1 MDDYGLHAPEQEDF
15 DVAYDIGELLKKG
28 GRIHF
33 VGIGGSGMFP
43 IVQILH
49 SLGHEISGSDV
60 SEGSIVGY
68 ERAMGIDVCI
78 GHKAENVDGAS
89 MLVVT
94 AALFADNPEVARAN
108 ELGIPVI
115 PRADMFG
122 YITTLYDNAMCVS
135 GTHGKTTTTCM
146 LTSILLKAG
155 EDPSALIGGKL
166 PLIDGYGRV
175 GKSSNFVCEACEFK
189 DTFLQLSPSYS
200 IILNIDDDH
209 LDYFGTIENSMKS
222 FRRFADNASRAVVA
236 NCDDENTVKAL
247 SGFTGNIVWFG
258 EGEDADYRI
267 TDAEA
272 YDRAFFRFR
281 ISHHG
286 EDLGEFRLKVPGRQN
301 VFNAAAAIAASCE
314 IGISADSCREGL
326 ESFRG
331 AGRRFEILGE
341 FKGAT
346 VADDYGHHPTE
357 LSVTLDA
364 ALAMGYDRV
373 IAVFQPFTFSRT
385 KLLLDDFAK
394 ALSKADV
401 VVMTAI
407 MGSRE
412 INTYGISTQDLADL
426 IPGSVWFE
434 TFEEVRDHILSIARP
449 GDLVLTMGCGDVYK
463 CAHMILDKGNE

>member
-1 MDDYGLHAPEQEDF
+1 M
-15 DVAYDIGELLKKG
+15 AYDIAELLKKG

-49 SLGHEISGSDV
+49 SMGHEISGSDV
-60 SEGSIVGY
+60 SEGSIVEY

-78 GHKAENVDGAS
+78 GHKAENVDGAA

-94 AALFADNPEVARAN
+94 AALFSDNPEVARAN

-122 YITTLYDNAMCVS
+122 YITTLYSNSMCVS

-146 LTSILLKAG
+146 LTSILIKAG
-155 EDPSALIGGKL
+155 LDPSALIGGKL
-166 PLIDGYGRV
+166 PLINGYGRV
-175 GKSSNFVCEACEFK
+175 GESSNFVCEACEFK
-189 DTFLQLSPSYS
+189 DTFLHLSPSYS
-200 IILNIDDDH
+200 IILNIDNDH

-222 FRRFADNASRAVVA
+222 FRRFAENASQAVVA
-236 NCDDENTVKAL
+236 NLDDANTVRAL
-247 SGFTGNIVWFG
+247 EGFSGNIVWFG
-258 EGEDADYRI
+258 ESEGADYRI
-267 TDAEA
+267 TDAA
-272 YDRAFFRFR
+272 PYDRAFFRFR
-281 ISHHG
+281 LSRRG
-286 EDLGEFRLKVPGRQN
+286 EDLGEFTLRIPGRQN
-301 VFNAAAAIAASCE
+301 VFNAAAAIAAASE
-314 IGISADSCREGL
+314 IGVSADSAREGL
-326 ESFRG
+326 DSFRG
-331 AGRRFEILGE
+331 AGRRFEMLGS
-341 FKGAT
+341 FNGVT
-346 VADDYGHHPTE
+346 VADDYGHHPRE

-364 ALAMGYDRV
+364 ALSMGYDRV

-385 KLLLDDFAK
+385 KLLLSDFAD

-412 INTYGISTQDLADL
+412 KNTYGISTQDLADL

-434 TFEEVRDHILSIARP
+434 TFEEVRDHVLSIARP
-449 GDLVLTMGCGDVYK
+449 GDLILTMGCGDVYK
-463 CAHMILDKGNE
+463 CAHMILDKGNEQ

>member
-1 MDDYGLHAPEQEDF
+1 MGRKSLLQEGPDLE
-15 DVAYDIGELLKKG
+15 YDIAKLLEKG

-60 SEGSIVGY
+60 NESAIVGY
-68 ERAMGIDVCI
+68 ERGMGIDVCI

-94 AALFADNPEVARAN
+94 AALFSDNVEVARAE

-122 YITTLYDNAMCVS
+122 YITTLYSNSMCVS

-146 LTSILLKAG
+146 LTSILVKAG
-155 EDPSALIGGKL
+155 LDPSALIGGKL
-166 PLIDGYGRV
+166 PLIGGYGRV
-175 GKSSNFVCEACEFK
+175 GESDNFVCEACEFK
-189 DTFLQLSPSYS
+189 DTFLHLSPSWS

-222 FRRFADNASRAVVA
+222 FLKFADNASAGVIA
-236 NCDDENTVKAL
+236 NLDDANTVTAL
-247 SGFTGNIVWFG
+247 RDCTSPIIWFG
-258 EGEDADYRI
+258 EDENADYRI
-267 TDAEA
+267 TEAEA
-272 YDRAFFRFR
+272 YDRAFYSFRL
-281 ISHHG
+281 SHHG
-286 EDLGEFRLKVPGRQN
+286 TDLGQFVLKIPGKQN
-301 VFNAAAAIAASCE
+301 VFNAAAAIAAATE
-314 IGISADSCREGL
+314 VGVTPDQAREGL

-341 FKGAT
+341 FNGVT
-346 VADDYGHHPTE
+346 VADDYGHHPKE

-364 ALAMGYDRV
+364 ALKMGYDRV

-385 KLLLDDFAK
+385 KLLLEDFGE
-394 ALSKADV
+394 ALKKADV

-412 INTYGISTQDLADL
+412 VNTYGISTQDLADI

-434 TFEEVRDHILSIARP
+434 TFEEVRDHILEIARP
-449 GDLVLTMGCGDVYK
+449 GDLVLTMGCGDIYK
-463 CAHMILDKGNE
+463 CANMILKKGNE